1 MANELY
7 HYGVLGMKWGVRRY
21 QNKDGSLTYAGKK
34 RAIKTQYG
42 YDEFTKDKSNKKYY
56 KSDGSMTLKGRK
68 KALKY
73 REKYSRITG
82 GKQLRKFS
90 DNPSNQSKKASG
102 SKSIADMSNAEIV
115 EKINRLQLEQRLSS
129 MMPDTRSKG
138 QKFMASIGDTA
149 LDMVK
154 TKGTKLVGDYIDT
167 QLRNK
172 LGIGDKK
179 DDDYSAKLKKMAQDY
194 ANRKII
200 DDGQQRFKEGPYAEK
215 RDKKSDAGSTQKKT
229 NDTQKQNKSD
239 DGPLH
244 GTVEGEG
251 TSHFNPDR
259 DRDASYYEAN
269 YRDIDPDTVSRG
281 ASYVSQFLLEDK
293 KR

>member
-34 RAIKTQYG
+34 RALKTQYG
-42 YDEFTKDKSNKKYY
+42 YDEFTKDTKNKKYY

-73 REKYSRITG
+73 KEEYSRITG

-90 DNPSNQSKKASG
+90 DNPTNNGKKASG
-102 SKSIADMSNAEIV
+102 SKSMTNMSNEEIAA
-115 EKINRLQLEQRLSS
+115 KIERLQLEQKLASL
-129 MMPDTRSKG
+129 MPDTRSKG
-138 QKFMASIGDTA
+138 QKYIASVGEML
-149 LDMVK
+149 LDGAK
-154 TKGTKLVGDYIDT
+154 EKGTKLLLEYGEKQIKD
-167 QLRNK
+167 K
-172 LGIGDKK
+172 LGLSDKK
-179 DDDYSAKLKKMAQDY
+179 DSYSERLKKMAQDY
-194 ANRKII
+194 TNRKII
-200 DDGQQRFKEGPYAEK
+200 DENQKRFKEGPYAERK
-215 RDKKSDAGSTQKKT
+215 SKKSDAGSTQKNSGT
-229 NDTQKQNKSD
+229 SQNKSD
-239 DGPLH
+239 DSPWS
-244 GTVEGEG
+244 GTVEGSG
-251 TSHFNPDR
+251 KSTYNPDR
-259 DRDASYYEAN
+259 DRDAPYYEAN

>member
-102 SKSIADMSNAEIV
+102 SKSMTNMSNEEIAA
-115 EKINRLQLEQRLSS
+115 KIERLRLEQTLASLT
-129 MMPDTRSKG
+129 PDTRSKG
-138 QKFMASIGDTA
+138 QKFLASIVDLALDTA
-149 LDMVK
+149 K
-154 TKGTKLVGDYIDT
+154 KKGTQLVGDYVDK
-167 QLRNK
+167 QLRDK
-172 LGIGDKK
+172 LGLNKSDTS
-179 DDDYSAKLKKMAQDY
+179 DKLKKMAQDY
-194 ANRKII
+194 ENRQKV
-200 DDGQQRFKEGPYAEK
+200 DKGQQYFKEGPYAEK
-215 RDKKSDAGSTQKKT
+215 KSKKSDNTQ
-229 NDTQKQNKSD
+229 NQNKSD
-239 DGPLH
+239 DSPWS
-244 GTVEGEG
+244 GTVEGSG
-251 TSHFNPDR
+251 KSTYNPDR

>member
-34 RAIKTQYG
+34 RALKTQYG
-42 YDEFTKDKSNKKYY
+42 YDEFTKDTKNKKYY

-73 REKYSRITG
+73 KEEYSRITG

-90 DNPSNQSKKASG
+90 DNPTNNGKKASG
-102 SKSIADMSNAEIV
+102 SKSMTNMSNEEIAA
-115 EKINRLQLEQRLSS
+115 KIERLQLEQKLTSL
-129 MMPDTRSKG
+129 MPDTRSKG
-138 QKFMASIGDTA
+138 QKYIASVGEML
-149 LDMVK
+149 LDGAK
-154 TKGTKLVGDYIDT
+154 EKGTKLLLEYGEKQIKD
-167 QLRNK
+167 K
-172 LGIGDKK
+172 LGLSDKK
-179 DDDYSAKLKKMAQDY
+179 DSYSERLKKMAQDY
-194 ANRKII
+194 TNRKII
-200 DDGQQRFKEGPYAEK
+200 DENQKRFKEGPYAERK
-215 RDKKSDAGSTQKKT
+215 SKKTDAGSTQKNSGT
-229 NDTQKQNKSD
+229 SQNKSD
-239 DGPLH
+239 DSPWS
-244 GTVEGEG
+244 GTVEGAG
-251 TSHFNPDR
+251 KSTYNPDR
-259 DRDASYYEAN
+259 DRDAPYYEAN

>member
-34 RAIKTQYG
+34 RALKTQYG
-42 YDEFTKDKSNKKYY
+42 YNEFTKDTKNKKYY

-73 REKYSRITG
+73 KEEYSRITG

-90 DNPSNQSKKASG
+90 DNPSNQRKKASG
-102 SKSIADMSNAEIV
+102 SKSMTNMSNEEIAA
-115 EKINRLQLEQRLSS
+115 KIERLQLEQKLASL
-129 MMPDTRSKG
+129 MPDTRSKG
-138 QKFMASIGDTA
+138 QKYIASIGEML
-149 LDMVK
+149 LDGAK
-154 TKGTKLVGDYIDT
+154 EKGTKLLLEYGEKQIKD
-167 QLRNK
+167 K
-172 LGIGDKK
+172 LGLSDKK
-179 DDDYSAKLKKMAQDY
+179 DSYSERLKKMAQDY
-194 ANRKII
+194 TNRKII
-200 DDGQQRFKEGPYAEK
+200 DENQKRFKEGPYAERK
-215 RDKKSDAGSTQKKT
+215 SKKSDAGSAQKSSD
-229 NDTQKQNKSD
+229 NAQSQNKTD
-239 DGPLH
+239 DSPWS
-244 GTVEGEG
+244 GTVEGAG
-251 TSHFNPDR
+251 KSTYNPDR
-259 DRDASYYEAN
+259 DKDTRYYEAN